1 MSKIKKEE
9 LEKLQDQE
17 KKKNALKHDLGL
29 LSTQAHS
36 LNHVYSSIVQEQE
49 EDKKALEE
57 KYGKININLEDGSY
71 EEIKEEDNK

>member
-9 LEKLQDQE
+9 LEKLQQQE
-17 KKKNALKHDLGL
+17 QKKNAVKHDLGL
-29 LSTQAHS
+29 LSTQMHS

-57 KYGKININLEDGSY
+57 SYGKINIDLKDGSY
-71 EEIKEEDNK
+71 KEIKEEDSK